1 LDYRANCLLAI
12 DTSTAHCAAAI
23 FLNGKVFTSVK
34 EMKKGQAELLFE
46 VIEDALKKAK
56 IEKTRIDLIVVGIG
70 PGNFTGIRIGL
81 AAAKGLSLSLKVP
94 ISGVNSF
101 QASLYGQN
109 DYEIAAIP
117 ARQNLYYL
125 GTINGD
131 FKTNLTKDGTE
142 TKRFANRPKGKE
154 FIKNMAIFGADLK
167 FSLSKPAPLYMKP
180 ADAQPHT
187 DKISIIK

>member
-131 FKTNLTKDGTE
+131 FKTNLTKDGTAP
-142 TKRFANRPKGKE
+142 KSFANRPKGKE

-180 ADAQPHT
+180 ANAQPHT
-187 DKISIIK
+187 EKISIIK

>member
-34 EMKKGQAELLFE
+34 KMEKGQAELLFE

-167 FSLSKPAPLYMKP
+167 FILSKPAPLYMKP
-180 ADAQPHT
+180 ANAQPHT
-187 DKISIIK
+187 EKISIIK